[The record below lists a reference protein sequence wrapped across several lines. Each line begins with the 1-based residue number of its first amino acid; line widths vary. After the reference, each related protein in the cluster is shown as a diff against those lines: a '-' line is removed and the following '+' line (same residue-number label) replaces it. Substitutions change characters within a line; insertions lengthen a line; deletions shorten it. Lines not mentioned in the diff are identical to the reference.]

1 MLTINQL
8 PTSNGV
14 NSLKQLNAKYFQNNG
29 KWLDGWRN
37 NETTPF
43 GVELYVTIEILY
55 PYKTY
60 KTSLYFNEYDTVK
73 ERTEELN
80 QFFRLTRKY
89 QYRVI

>member
-14 NSLKQLNAKYFQNNG
+14 NSLKQLNSKYFQNNG

-37 NETTPF
+37 NETSPF
-43 GVELYVTIEILY
+43 GIELYVTIEILY
-55 PYKTY
+55 PYKTHKIY
-60 KTSLYFNEYDTVK
+60 LFFNEYDTVK

-80 QFFRLTRKY
+80 QFFRLTGKY